1 MTTFKEFINEIEV
14 VKVDLR
20 DELLLEHDKYQKIPK
35 TQRTYRIDKANT
47 SSLTQDHAHVYAS
60 KNKQIYAVNI
70 DGSGHDG
77 NHGYEIPKRDAEYF
91 RTIGFDIAQTN
102 ILENLDYSLVDA
114 KYKVYALIVNTN
126 LN

>member
-14 VKVDLR
+14 VEVDLR

-91 RTIGFDIAQTN
+91 RGLGFSISDTN
-102 ILENLDYSLVDA
+102 ILESLEAEQIKVIDKA
-114 KYKVYALIVNTN
+114 YKVGVDT
-126 LN
+126 